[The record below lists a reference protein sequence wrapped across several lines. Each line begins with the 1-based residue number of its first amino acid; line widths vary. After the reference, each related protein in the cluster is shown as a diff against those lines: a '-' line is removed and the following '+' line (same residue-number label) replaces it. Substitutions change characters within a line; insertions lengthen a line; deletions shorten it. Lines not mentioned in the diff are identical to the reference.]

1 MFVYSYCIT
10 KQQNCKCC
18 KLGLIE
24 PVHYLGF
31 NGLAFAIQY
40 KLLCIHLR

>member
-1 MFVYSYCIT
+1 MTLKESP

-24 PVHYLGF
+24 PVNDFMVYGSR
-31 NGLAFAIQY
+31 G
-40 KLLCIHLR
+40 RGR